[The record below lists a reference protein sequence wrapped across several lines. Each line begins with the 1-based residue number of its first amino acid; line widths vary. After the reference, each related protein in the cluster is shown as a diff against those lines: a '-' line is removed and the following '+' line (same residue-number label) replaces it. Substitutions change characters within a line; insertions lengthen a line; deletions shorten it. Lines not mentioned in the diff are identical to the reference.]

1 MSFGVAAGRIRL
13 RTDSALR
20 TPTSSV
26 PAADLRP
33 ALPWPPGTPGKCAP
47 SSRTSRPCWSCCHDA
62 EQQRADTEDL
72 IETFHRDGPAAAWFK
87 FLSNAGFDMSDPE
100 MGPPQQEIA
109 ASARFFDHEL
119 RGTTRHLP
127 DVDALKKV
135 RVVIGV
141 GADST
146 PLLMYQTSAILAC
159 ELGVDPVIFPGD
171 HAGFLGDA
179 AAFAATLRSV
189 L

>member
-1 MSFGVAAGRIRL
+1 M
-13 RTDSALR
+13 
-20 TPTSSV
+20 
-26 PAADLRP
+26 
-33 ALPWPPGTPGKCAP
+33 
-47 SSRTSRPCWSCCHDA
+47 
-62 EQQRADTEDL
+62 
-72 IETFHRDGPAAAWFK
+72 
-87 FLSNAGFDMSDPE
+87 
-100 MGPPQQEIA
+100 
-109 ASARFFDHEL
+109 
-119 RGTTRHLP
+119 
-127 DVDALKKV
+127 
-135 RVVIGV
+135 VIGV